1 MHDVF
6 KSFSDSGW
14 RYIIP
19 PQWKNRQVVSQMY
32 QVRPVTGE
40 NRKHWA
46 VTLYY
51 QRNISWP
58 ALDGLMIDHCSFIF
72 QSGQVPTNTTKKKR
86 VSFRWMTV
94 TLGTQV
100 VPDGSKVN
108 WFGEGRLQGS
118 DWEAEGPVS
127 VLCKVQ
133 SCVTY
138 WHTHVCLEYHWVLC
152 RGLEKNKPAVCEE
165 EKKKKLSPCLVLCSQ
180 PELDEYSHGENT
192 SGMQH
197 QQRCLASCIYWV
209 FVIVASFFFFYL
221 VTGTNMT
228 AFIYAQD
235 TDDHALHLVSTQLCD
250 KCTWSTWLL
259 FCIRTACLCVMCLL
273 LWKGRRLAVCLLPS
287 SWNLSVPLGSWAQV
301 YRTAEAALTARLI
314 SFGARHA
321 ALPLAAWTG
330 FVPFLPLYIHKLYI

>member
-1 MHDVF
+1 MGQRLTDLV
-6 KSFSDSGW
+6 KVASRGLIEKLKALWAFSV
-14 RYIIP
+14 
-19 PQWKNRQVVSQMY
+19 K
-32 QVRPVTGE
+32 
-40 NRKHWA
+40 
-46 VTLYY
+46 
-51 QRNISWP
+51 
-58 ALDGLMIDHCSFIF
+58 CS
-72 QSGQVPTNTTKKKR
+72 
-86 VSFRWMTV
+86 
-94 TLGTQV
+94 
-100 VPDGSKVN
+100 
-108 WFGEGRLQGS
+108 
-118 DWEAEGPVS
+118 PVS
-127 VLCKVQ
+127 
-133 SCVTY
+133 
-138 WHTHVCLEYHWVLC
+138 HTDTLVFALSTI
-152 RGLEKNKPAVCEE
+152 GSSAVALKKTNLLSAR
-165 EKKKKLSPCLVLCSQ
+165 KKKKKTLSMSSPLFSTWVGWIQSWWKYKWDAASTEVSCFLYLLSLCDCS
-180 PELDEYSHGENT
+180 L
-192 SGMQH
+192 
-197 QQRCLASCIYWV
+197 
-209 FVIVASFFFFYL
+209 FFFFFYL

>member
-138 WHTHVCLEYHWVLC
+138 WHTRVCLEYHWVLC

-165 EKKKKLSPCLVLCSQ
+165 EKKKTLSMSSPLFSTWVGWIQSWWKYKWDAASTEVSCFLYLLSLCDCS
-180 PELDEYSHGENT
+180 L
-192 SGMQH
+192 
-197 QQRCLASCIYWV
+197 
-209 FVIVASFFFFYL
+209 FFFFL
-221 VTGTNMT
+221 SSHRN
-228 AFIYAQD
+228 QHD
-235 TDDHALHLVSTQLCD
+235 SLHLCS
-250 KCTWSTWLL
+250 
-259 FCIRTACLCVMCLL
+259 
-273 LWKGRRLAVCLLPS
+273 G
-287 SWNLSVPLGSWAQV
+287 
-301 YRTAEAALTARLI
+301 YRWPCFA
-314 SFGARHA
+314 
-321 ALPLAAWTG
+321 PC
-330 FVPFLPLYIHKLYI
+330 